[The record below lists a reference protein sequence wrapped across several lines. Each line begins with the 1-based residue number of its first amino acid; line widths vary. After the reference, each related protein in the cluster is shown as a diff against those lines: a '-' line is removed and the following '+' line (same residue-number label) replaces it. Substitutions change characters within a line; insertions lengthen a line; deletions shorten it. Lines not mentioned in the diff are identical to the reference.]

1 MEFPRVL
8 KKLHE
13 EFPAIIKNNV
23 EFPEEIKKVEFP
35 GVLVL
40 GLKIFKGSDNKI
52 CWSSTSEKKK
62 ILGREGVL
70 NGSNPYSGIGQLF
83 KSEPSNLKN
92 DFLGN
97 FS

>member
-62 ILGREGVL
+62 NSGEGGGVEW
-70 NGSNPYSGIGQLF
+70 F
-83 KSEPSNLKN
+83 KSV
-92 DFLGN
+92 
-97 FS
+97 